1 MIAIINTGMQAAN
14 ISRTSISLVPYID
27 ARRQGYMSNQ
37 RSQDMNIKVLSR
49 TTTTGATP
57 NVALDSKLLAQLAEM

>member
-1 MIAIINTGMQAAN
+1 
-14 ISRTSISLVPYID
+14 
-27 ARRQGYMSNQ
+27 
-37 RSQDMNIKVLSR
+37 MNIKVLSR